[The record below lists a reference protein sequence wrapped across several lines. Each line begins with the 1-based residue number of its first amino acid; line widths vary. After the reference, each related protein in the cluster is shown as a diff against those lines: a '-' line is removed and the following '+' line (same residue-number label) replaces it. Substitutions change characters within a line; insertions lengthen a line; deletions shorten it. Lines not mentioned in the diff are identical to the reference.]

1 MSENTNY
8 LGIYLTKL
16 HKNIKD
22 KNDPFTE
29 SIKVELNK
37 WRAKSYSLVNRLR
50 VLRYQFFSISK
61 FIHNFKI
68 ILFSGTK
75 QAYLENVWNGKKMVS
90 NDQEKVGVYLTKYQ
104 YFLWRYNNVEYGI
117 SISTENYH

>member
-61 FIHNFKI
+61 FIHNFKR

>member
-1 MSENTNY
+1 MSENANY

-16 HKNIKD
+16 HKNFKD

-29 SIKVELNK
+29 SIKAELNK
-37 WRAKSYSLVNRLR
+37 WRAKSYSLVNSLR

-61 FIHNFKI
+61 FIHNFKR
-68 ILFSGTK
+68 ILFRGTK
-75 QAYLENVWNGKKMVS
+75 QAYLGNVWYGKQMFS
-90 NDQEKVGVYLTKYQ
+90 NNQKKVGVYLTKYQ
-104 YFLWRYNNVEYGI
+104 YLLWRYNSMEYGI